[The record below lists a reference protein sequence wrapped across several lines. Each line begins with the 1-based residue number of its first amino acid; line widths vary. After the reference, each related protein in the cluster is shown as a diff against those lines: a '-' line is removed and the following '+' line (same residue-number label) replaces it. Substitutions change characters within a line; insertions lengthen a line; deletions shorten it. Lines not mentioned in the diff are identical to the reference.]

1 MRRRAFSVINSGLPV
16 QCRMRRMQV
25 AGGSVHDN
33 EPVRKLTTILSAD
46 VAEFSRMMR
55 ADEDGTFRTL
65 RLCRQRIEPL
75 VDQHQGRIFGTAG
88 DSVVAEFASPVQALR
103 CAAEIQQAID
113 KIDADLPAHLRMK
126 FRIGINLGDVLIE
139 GADLIGDGVN
149 IADRIQHVAK
159 PGEICIS
166 ASVHEVVKNQPGF
179 SYEDLGELAVKN
191 IAQPVR
197 IYRIR
202 PFTAAGAPA
211 RRRAGVSLR
220 AGGWAALAAAAA
232 AGLLALLFYLDL
244 TSFSNGGPGSGTAR
258 GTQVSIA
265 VLPFE
270 NLSADQ
276 TQDYFVEGITEEMIL
291 ALGRFSDLSVIAREA
306 VQQYKGKALKPG
318 ELSRD
323 LDVRY
328 ALQGS
333 VRRDGERVRVTAMLS
348 DARTGVQLWADRYD
362 GEIKDVFAV
371 QDDITQ
377 KVVGTL
383 AIKLTDIE
391 RQRSLAKPPENL
403 QAYDYAQRA
412 WDHVRRGTRADNR
425 EARKLFERAIA
436 LDPAYA
442 HAHVGLAT
450 TRLVTVTSGW
460 TEQTAE
466 ALDEAERLARRALAL
481 DGSNAAAHA
490 ALAEVY
496 LSRQQYDLA
505 RAEQE
510 QAIAL
515 NPNDASS
522 HAARGGVL
530 VYAGEPQEAVR
541 SFEIALRL
549 DPSLNI
555 VGASPVGWAY
565 YLVGRYED
573 GVRVME
579 RQEQQVPSDFFIHA
593 ALAASYAQLGRT
605 EDAARAASGT
615 LRSWPFF
622 HVDTFVQQFQR
633 TQDRDAIREGLRKA
647 GLR

>member
-1 MRRRAFSVINSGLPV
+1 MR
-16 QCRMRRMQV
+16 
-25 AGGSVHDN
+25 DN
-33 EPVRKLTTILSAD
+33 EPTRKLTTILSAD

-55 ADEDGTFRTL
+55 LDEDGTFRAL
-65 RLCRQRIEPL
+65 RLCRQQIEPL

-88 DSVVAEFASPVQALR
+88 DSVVAEFASPVEALR

-113 KIDADLPAHLRMK
+113 KIGPDLPPHLQMK

-139 GADLIGDGVN
+139 GDDLIGDGVN

-159 PGEICIS
+159 PGETCIS
-166 ASVHEVVKNQPGF
+166 ASVHGIVKNQPEF
-179 SYEDLGELAVKN
+179 SYDDLGDLAVKN

-197 IYRIR
+197 VYRARRLPAAGIR
-202 PFTAAGAPA
+202 PPA
-211 RRRAGVSLR
+211 RRRNLAVAR
-220 AGGWAALAAAAA
+220 AGLWATLAVGAIAAALA
-232 AGLLALLFYLDL
+232 LAFHLDL
-244 TSFSNGGPGSGTAR
+244 VPLPARESGPGADASR
-258 GTQVSIA
+258 GTQVSVA

-323 LDVRY
+323 LGVRY

-348 DARTGVQLWADRYD
+348 DAQTGVQLWADRYD
-362 GEIKDVFAV
+362 GEVKDVFAV

-391 RQRSLAKPPENL
+391 RQRSLARPPENL
-403 QAYDYAQRA
+403 QAYDYVQRA
-412 WDHVRRGTRADNR
+412 WNHYRGGTRSGVR
-425 EARKLFERAIA
+425 EARRLFEQAIS

-442 HAHVGLAT
+442 QAYVGLAM
-450 TRLVTVTSGW
+450 TRVVTVSSGW

-466 ALDEAERLARRALAL
+466 ALAEAEGLARKALAL
-481 DGSNAAAHA
+481 DSNNAAAHA
-490 ALAEVY
+490 VLADVY
-496 LSRQQYDLA
+496 LHRQQYDLA
-505 RAEQE
+505 RAEDE

-515 NPNDASS
+515 NPNDAWS

-530 VYAGEPQEAVR
+530 VYAGEPEEAVK

-549 DPSLNI
+549 DPSMNV
-555 VGASPVGWAY
+555 VGTYPMGWAY

-579 RQEQQVPSDFFIHA
+579 RQEQQFPSDFFVHA
-593 ALAASYAQLGRT
+593 ALAASYAQLGRK
-605 EDAARAASGT
+605 EDAARAASSV

-622 HVDTFVQQFQR
+622 HVDTFVTQFRR
-633 TQDRDAIREGLRKA
+633 TRDRDAIKEGLLKA
-647 GLR
+647 GLK

>member
-1 MRRRAFSVINSGLPV
+1 VR
-16 QCRMRRMQV
+16 
-25 AGGSVHDN
+25 DN
-33 EPVRKLTTILSAD
+33 EPIRKLTTILSAD

-65 RLCRQRIEPL
+65 RLCRQAIEPL
-75 VDQHQGRIFGTAG
+75 VDQHKGRIFGTAG
-88 DSVVAEFASPVQALR
+88 DSVVAEFASPVEALR
-103 CAAEIQQAID
+103 CAADIQDAID
-113 KIDADLPAHLRMK
+113 RVDAGVPEHLRMK

-149 IADRIQHVAK
+149 IADRIQHAAK
-159 PGEICIS
+159 PGGICIS
-166 ASVHEVVKNQPGF
+166 AGVHGVVKNQPGF
-179 SYEDLGELAVKN
+179 SYEDLGDLTVKN

-197 IYRIR
+197 VYRAWQ
-202 PFTAAGAPA
+202 TATDTPLPA
-211 RRRAGVSLR
+211 RRRAHAASR
-220 AGGWAALAAAAA
+220 AGVWAAVLVGALAGAL
-232 AGLLALLFYLDL
+232 GLVFYLDL
-244 TSFSNGGPGSGTAR
+244 APLPDRPSEPVGDTTR
-258 GTQVSIA
+258 RTEVSIA
-265 VLPFE
+265 VLPFD

-276 TQDYFVEGITEEMIL
+276 TQDYFVEGINEEMIL

-323 LDVRY
+323 LGVRY

-333 VRRDGERVRVTAMLS
+333 VRRDGERVRVTATLS

-362 GEIKDVFAV
+362 GEVKDVFAV

-391 RQRSLAKPPENL
+391 RQRSLAKPPDNL

-412 WDHVRRGTRADNR
+412 WNHYRAGTRSDIR
-425 EARKLFERAIA
+425 ESRKLFEQAIA

-442 HAHVGLAT
+442 QAYVGLAT
-450 TRLVTVTSGW
+450 TRVMTVSSGW

-466 ALDEAERLARRALAL
+466 ALTEAERLARKALAL
-481 DGSNAAAHA
+481 DSTNAAAHA
-490 ALAEVY
+490 TLAEVY
-496 LSRQQYDLA
+496 LHRQQYDLA
-505 RAEQE
+505 RAEDE

-515 NPNDASS
+515 NPNDAWS

-530 VYAGEPQEAVR
+530 VYAGEPEEAIK

-549 DPSLNI
+549 DPSLSI
-555 VGASPVGWAY
+555 VGTYPAGWAY

-579 RQEQQVPSDFFIHA
+579 RQEQQFPSDFFVHA
-593 ALAASYAQLGRT
+593 ALAASYAQLGRK
-605 EDAARAASGT
+605 EDAARAATSV

-622 HVDTFVQQFQR
+622 HVDTFVTQFRR
-633 TQDRDAIREGLRKA
+633 TQDRDAIRDGLRKA
-647 GLR
+647 GLK

>member
-1 MRRRAFSVINSGLPV
+1 
-16 QCRMRRMQV
+16 
-25 AGGSVHDN
+25 VHDSD
-33 EPVRKLTTILSAD
+33 PIRKLTTILSAD

-65 RLCRQRIEPL
+65 RACRQSIEPL
-75 VDQHQGRIFGTAG
+75 VDHYQGRIFGTAG
-88 DSVVAEFASPVQALR
+88 DSVVAEFASPVEALR
-103 CAAEIQQAID
+103 CAVEIQQAVD
-113 KIDADLPAHLRMK
+113 KVGADVPEHLRMK
-126 FRIGINLGDVLIE
+126 FRIGINLGDVLVE
-139 GADLIGDGVN
+139 GTDLIGDGVN
-149 IADRIQHVAK
+149 IADRIQHAAK

-166 ASVHEVVKNQPGF
+166 AGVHEVVKNQPGF
-179 SYEDLGELAVKN
+179 SCEDLGDLAVKN

-197 IYRIR
+197 MYRAR
-202 PFTAAGAPA
+202 RTATGTPPPA
-211 RRRAGVSLR
+211 RRPAHVASWALIWSAVSVGVLTS
-220 AGGWAALAAAAA
+220 AL
-232 AGLLALLFYLDL
+232 GLVFHLDL
-244 TSFSNGGPGSGTAR
+244 LPLASRPSEPAGDASR
-258 GTQVSIA
+258 STQVSIA
-265 VLPFE
+265 VLPFD

-306 VQQYKGKALKPG
+306 VQQYKGKGMNPG

-323 LDVRY
+323 LGVRY

-333 VRRDGERVRVTAMLS
+333 VRRDGERVRVTATLI

-362 GEIKDVFAV
+362 GEVGDVFAV

-391 RQRSLAKPPENL
+391 RQRSLARPPENL

-412 WDHVRRGTRADNR
+412 WNHYRAGTRADIR
-425 EARKLFERAIA
+425 DARKLFEQAIA
-436 LDPAYA
+436 LDPDYAQAY
-442 HAHVGLAT
+442 VGLAT
-450 TRLVTVTSGW
+450 TRVVTVSSGW

-466 ALDEAERLARRALAL
+466 ALAEAERLARKALSL
-481 DGSNAAAHA
+481 DSSSAAAHA
-490 ALAEVY
+490 TLAEVY
-496 LSRQQYDLA
+496 LHRQQYDLA
-505 RAEQE
+505 RAEDE

-515 NPNDASS
+515 NPNDAWS

-530 VYAGEPQEAVR
+530 VYAGEPEEAVR

-549 DPSLNI
+549 DPSLSI
-555 VGASPVGWAY
+555 VGAYPAGWAY

-579 RQEQQVPSDFFIHA
+579 RQAQQFPSDFFVHA
-593 ALAASYAQLGRT
+593 ALAASYAQLGRK
-605 EDAARAASGT
+605 EDAARAVTSV

-622 HVDTFVQQFQR
+622 HVDTFVAQFR
-633 TQDRDAIREGLRKA
+633 RMKDREAIREGLLKA
-647 GLR
+647 GLK

>member
-1 MRRRAFSVINSGLPV
+1 
-16 QCRMRRMQV
+16 MQV
-25 AGGSVHDN
+25 AGGSVRDN

-55 ADEDGTFRTL
+55 ADEDGTFRAL
-65 RLCRQRIEPL
+65 RLCRQQIEPL

-88 DSVVAEFASPVQALR
+88 DSVVAEFASPVEALR

-113 KIDADLPAHLRMK
+113 KIGPDLPPHLRMK

-139 GADLIGDGVN
+139 GDDLIGDGVN

-166 ASVHEVVKNQPGF
+166 ASVHGIVKNQPEF
-179 SYEDLGELAVKN
+179 SYDDLGDLAVKN

-197 IYRIR
+197 VYRAR
-202 PFTAAGAPA
+202 RLPAAGIRSPA
-211 RRRAGVSLR
+211 RSRNRAVARAGIWATLAVG
-220 AGGWAALAAAAA
+220 AIAAALA
-232 AGLLALLFYLDL
+232 LALYLDL
-244 TSFSNGGPGSGTAR
+244 VPLPAWESGPDADASR
-258 GTQVSIA
+258 STQVSVA

-306 VQQYKGKALKPG
+306 VQQYKDKALKPG

-323 LDVRY
+323 LGVRY

-333 VRRDGERVRVTAMLS
+333 VRREDERVRVTAMLS
-348 DARTGVQLWADRYD
+348 DAQTGVQLWADRYD

-412 WDHVRRGTRADNR
+412 RDYFRRSTRADIR
-425 EARKLFERAIA
+425 EARKLFEQAIA
-436 LDPAYA
+436 LDPKYAYA
-442 HAHVGLAT
+442 YVGLAT
-450 TRLVTVTSGW
+450 TRVVTVASGW

-466 ALDEAERLARRALAL
+466 ALTEAEGLARKALAL
-481 DGSNAAAHA
+481 DGNNAAAHA
-490 ALAEVY
+490 VLAEVY

-515 NPNDASS
+515 NPNDAWS

-549 DPSLNI
+549 DPSMNV
-555 VGASPVGWAY
+555 VGTYPVGWAY

-579 RQEQQVPSDFFIHA
+579 RQEQQFPSDFFIHA

-605 EDAARAASGT
+605 EDAARAASSV

-622 HVDTFVQQFQR
+622 HVDTFVTQFRR
-633 TQDRDAIREGLRKA
+633 TRDRDAIREGLLKA
-647 GLR
+647 GLN